1 MPKRLLFVLIASAAL
16 LIPVAAKAASVPEAL
31 WPMYQYGPDH
41 NAVFERKGFSTD
53 WKFAAGGRINGGFAI
68 VGNTLLV
75 NTFAQEL
82 LAIDTRTGALLW
94 RSPADDVLMSSPIVA
109 DGSVFVGSGH
119 NGHMGAHGSMMYAY
133 APPDDPKEQV
143 WGRPEG
149 DDILAVDLKTGTKKW
164 AYHTVG
170 QNMPSP
176 AYVDGTLVFGN
187 GDLHAYGLRGTSG
200 DLAWKLPLSG
210 VSTMASATAHGNQ
223 VFLAVCHDNPFA
235 CETVSVDA
243 RTGAQLWHSPFGNSD
258 CSPTYADGLVFVS
271 GIESVTEPYE
281 FGGYTIVTALD
292 ANTGKPAW
300 SFKTKQAGPYT
311 SIGSNERAVAGT
323 YADGTYYQAI
333 TTSDKIMAFS
343 AKTGKVKW
351 CFKTIAP
358 VKMSPVV
365 RRDVLYFGDTAG
377 VFYAVNA
384 KTGKLIKSKLFKE
397 PFTTAPPVI
406 VGDTIFLANDT
417 SIYAVTLE

>member
-1 MPKRLLFVLIASAAL
+1 MRKALVSVIFALFSVCGSAAAQPA
-16 LIPVAAKAASVPEAL
+16 PVPDAL
-31 WPMYQYGPDH
+31 WPMYQYRPDH
-41 NAVFERKGFSTD
+41 NAVFEHKGFSTD
-53 WKFAAGGRINGGFAI
+53 WKFSAGGRINGGFAV

-82 LAIDTRTGALLW
+82 LAIDARTGALLW
-94 RSPADDVLMSSPIVA
+94 KAAASDILMSSPVVA
-109 DGSVFVGSGH
+109 DGTVFIGSGH

-133 APPDDPKEQV
+133 APADDPKEQV

-149 DDILAVDLKTGTKKW
+149 DDILAIDLKTGAKKW

-176 AYVDGTLVFGN
+176 AYVSGTLVFGN
-187 GDLHAYGLRGTSG
+187 GDLHAYGLRSG
-200 DLAWKLPLSG
+200 SGELAWKLPLSG
-210 VSTMASATAHGNQ
+210 VSTMASATANGNQ

-235 CETVSVDA
+235 CETVAVDA
-243 RTGAQLWHSPFGNSD
+243 RSGRQLWHSPFGNSD
-258 CSPTYADGLVFVS
+258 CSPTYASGLVFVS
-271 GIESVTEPYE
+271 GIESVAKPYE
-281 FGGYTIVTALD
+281 FGGFTVITALD
-292 ANTGKPAW
+292 ATTGKAVW
-300 SFKTKQAGPYT
+300 SYRTKAPGPYT
-311 SIGSNERAVAGT
+311 SIGSSERAVAGT
-323 YADGTYYQAI
+323 YADGTYFQAI
-333 TTSDKIMAFS
+333 TTDDQVVAFS

-351 CFKTIAP
+351 SFKTIAP

-365 RRDVLYFGDTAG
+365 RNGVMYVGDTSG

-384 KTGKLIKSKLFKE
+384 NTGQLVKSKLFKE

-417 SIYAVTLE
+417 SIYAVPLE